1 MIQEHHNETD
11 IQMLYFK
18 EDFSRW
24 QSEVEI
30 IIREIRF
37 YNGMF
42 ISDFISKLES
52 DFYSTQNHNANLL
65 DFELK
70 HRKITKE
77 LKHLHYTSEG
87 IKECNDLQC
96 ENFYLNDMA
105 AFKTKIEKHFE
116 DFRTLKGEILQYL
129 NNGLQKYIN

>member
-24 QSEVEI
+24 QSEIDI
-30 IIREIRF
+30 IIMEIRF

-70 HRKITKE
+70 HRKIAKE